1 MMATAAPQAWMHMAD
16 TMMVVVVMMAMA
28 VAVVDVMAVD
38 AMRSMDAMGQMAAM
52 NVSVAAAM
60 TADPGTATAVRTRLG
75 AGRNERCKTDDRGC
89 NERDEYRTF
98 EHGREPFE
106 R

>member
-1 MMATAAPQAWMHMAD
+1 MHMAD

-28 VAVVDVMAVD
+28 VDVMAVD
-38 AMRSMDAMGQMAAM
+38 AVRSMDAVGQMAAM
-52 NVSVAAAM
+52 NVSVTAAM
-60 TADPGTATAVRTRLG
+60 TADPGTATTVRTRLG
-75 AGRNERCKTDDRGC
+75 AGRNERCKTNDRGC